1 MSRGCGWR
9 WPTGAL
15 PINRVSC
22 GSDGSAVG
30 LAGLADDLALPMVCA
45 IAAGLASR
53 VSNATVVIK
62 LRIGPP
68 EIACRYSRRLLGAG
82 IVGTPP
88 YSAHVS
94 AEFQP
99 PA

>member
-1 MSRGCGWR
+1 VFSDGMSLACGWR

-22 GSDGSAVG
+22 VSDGSAVG

-45 IAAGLASR
+45 IAAGPSSR

-62 LRIGPP
+62 LRVGPP
-68 EIACRYSRRLLGAG
+68 EIACRYSRRRLISDL
-82 IVGTPP
+82 VP
-88 YSAHVS
+88 
-94 AEFQP
+94 E
-99 PA
+99 